1 MWLITQVDDRGVY
14 VLCIPIWLSSP
25 EYSFCID
32 LVFLS
37 DELWCRQA
45 QILII
50 LRLTFN
56 TSVVHCVCAQ
66 THLTLCDPRDYSLPG
81 PSVHD
86 ILQTRIQSGLPFPP
100 PPGSSQPRNG
110 TLKSC
115 VSCIA
120 GGFFT
125 TEPLGKSQYSRWLEL
140 IHVFKTSVKAKLYS

>member
-32 LVFLS
+32 LVFLT
-37 DELWCRQA
+37 DEIWCRQT

-66 THLTLCDPRDYSLPG
+66 THPTLCDPRDYSLPG

-86 ILQTRIQSGLPFPP
+86 ILQARIQSRLPLPP
-100 PPGSSQPRNG
+100 PPG
-110 TLKSC
+110 
-115 VSCIA
+115 
-120 GGFFT
+120 
-125 TEPLGKSQYSRWLEL
+125 LEL
-140 IHVFKTSVKAKLYS
+140 SNPVSLALQEDSLPLSHWGNPNTSVG